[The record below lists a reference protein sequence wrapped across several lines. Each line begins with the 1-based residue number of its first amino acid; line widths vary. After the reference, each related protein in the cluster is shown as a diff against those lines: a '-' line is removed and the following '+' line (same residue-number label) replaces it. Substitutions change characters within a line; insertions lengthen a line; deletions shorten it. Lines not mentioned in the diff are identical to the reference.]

1 MREAWDMM
9 LFVNGAYTL
18 TVVVTLGV
26 IGWSWQAMR
35 RAEQRR
41 DATRAKGAADQ

>member
-9 LFVNGAYTL
+9 LFVNAVYVL
-18 TVVVTLGV
+18 TTVVTLAV

-35 RAEQRR
+35 RAEKRR
-41 DATRAKGAADQ
+41 EETRSK